1 MIVKVCGLT
10 PKTKLEDFKYLR
22 VDWGGLIFVKESPRF
37 VGAKIFELPSSITPV
52 AVFRNESLQ
61 VVLQASKIW
70 NFKTVQLHGT
80 ETPKDCQ
87 QLRAAGLKVIKA
99 IPVEANTNLNT
110 CTSCYLAS
118 VDYFLFDSPGGG
130 TGHTFDWDVLNT
142 YTCEIP
148 FLLAGG
154 IAPGF
159 GESLN

>member
-1 MIVKVCGLT
+1 MQVILHT
-10 PKTKLEDFKYLR
+10 AKL
-22 VDWGGLIFVKESPRF
+22 
-37 VGAKIFELPSSITPV
+37 
-52 AVFRNESLQ
+52 
-61 VVLQASKIW
+61 W

-99 IPVEANTNLNT
+99 ISVEENTNLNT

-130 TGHTFDWDVLNT
+130 TGHAFDWDVLNT

-159 GESLN
+159 GESLKNIKHPQFAGIDINSRFEITTGEKDTTLIKNFLSHELSR